1 MTPVVSQFFFS
12 WKENDSCQLWLWYF
26 KMFAEPFK
34 KKYDHVQIPT
44 AIKIRVMGFSLRF
57 WNLEL
62 DIILFKVYLRKEDI
76 VSCHATTCVKT
87 VKEMQ
92 VFPCV
97 CIISAEPFFPHKS
110 GLMINSTHAWS
121 LLKHLT
127 RYMRFRLKGNS
138 SVILMI
144 KTWKGEGYKD
154 LGGSLSSW
162 RSID

>member
-1 MTPVVSQFFFS
+1 
-12 WKENDSCQLWLWYF
+12 
-26 KMFAEPFK
+26 
-34 KKYDHVQIPT
+34 
-44 AIKIRVMGFSLRF
+44 
-57 WNLEL
+57 
-62 DIILFKVYLRKEDI
+62 
-76 VSCHATTCVKT
+76 
-87 VKEMQ
+87 MQ

-97 CIISAEPFFPHKS
+97 CIISAEPFFPRKS

-144 KTWKGEGYKD
+144 KTCKREGYKD

-162 RSID
+162 RSIDYQDLGALIFLWSYANIQLFWLLKVACLPTLRKYKRNHFTFIYFSHWILTLCTCKLILFPR

>member
-1 MTPVVSQFFFS
+1 M
-12 WKENDSCQLWLWYF
+12 YF
-26 KMFAEPFK
+26 
-34 KKYDHVQIPT
+34 I
-44 AIKIRVMGFSLRF
+44 
-57 WNLEL
+57 
-62 DIILFKVYLRKEDI
+62 RKEDI
-76 VSCHATTCVKT
+76 VSCHATTCIKT

-97 CIISAEPFFPHKS
+97 CIISAEPFFPRKL

-144 KTWKGEGYKD
+144 KKCKREEYKD
-154 LGGSLSSW
+154 LGGSLSS
-162 RSID
+162 

>member
-1 MTPVVSQFFFS
+1 
-12 WKENDSCQLWLWYF
+12 
-26 KMFAEPFK
+26 
-34 KKYDHVQIPT
+34 
-44 AIKIRVMGFSLRF
+44 MGFSLRF

-76 VSCHATTCVKT
+76 VSCHATTCIKT

-97 CIISAEPFFPHKS
+97 CIISAEPFFPRKS
-110 GLMINSTHAWS
+110 GLTINSTHAWS

-144 KTWKGEGYKD
+144 KTWKGEGWRDGWKFVIMTQHW
-154 LGGSLSSW
+154 LTGFGGFDIFMVLCKHTTILVVKG
-162 RSID
+162 RLFQH